1 MKIRFYPFID
11 VGFVGHMSLPQTRV
25 EVAEPRANRLE
36 SVERT
41 RDGDDGGG
49 AGEGRRGKG
58 G

>member
-1 MKIRFYPFID
+1 MRLYQFID

-49 AGEGRRGKG
+49 EGRRGKG